1 MCAPGC
7 GCVPI
12 TGVMCPQGGGGG
24 PARCIFPGDTGAVL
38 DGRGTPVA
46 PAVPLMACP
55 AGCVP
60 GPAGPIPDPCNS
72 CTVTNAMVDMMVS
85 ACPGSMMGSTGR
97 KKKRAIL
104 ESQLFDGFN
113 ISPSPS
119 SQSDIER

>member
-12 TGVMCPQGGGGG
+12 TGVMCPQGRQ
-24 PARCIFPGDTGAVL
+24 RCIFPGDDNAVIDGTGAAAMAM
-38 DGRGTPVA
+38 P
-46 PAVPLMACP
+46 PLMACP